1 LIAGLI
7 GGVGRMILVLTSSLN
22 AVGIYVSLGET
33 VCFIL
38 GTVVFV
44 RGQMKAKPRNLL
56 ERSAQA
62 RYSRAE

>member
-1 LIAGLI
+1 
-7 GGVGRMILVLTSSLN
+7 MILVLTSSLN
-22 AVGIYVSLGET
+22 AWGLFVSLGET

-44 RGQMKAKPRNLL
+44 RGQLRARPSDLL

-62 RYSRAE
+62 RQPRAG